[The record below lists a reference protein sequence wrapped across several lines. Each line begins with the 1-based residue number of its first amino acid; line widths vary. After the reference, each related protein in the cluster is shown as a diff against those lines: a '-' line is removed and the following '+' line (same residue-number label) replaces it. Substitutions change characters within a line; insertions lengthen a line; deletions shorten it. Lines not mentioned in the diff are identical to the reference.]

1 MLNGLS
7 RLSSEFLLKLLVL
20 FAVVSK
26 EEGEGEREG
35 EREGDNDLLL
45 IISFM

>member
-1 MLNGLS
+1 MLNSLS

-26 EEGEGEREG
+26 EEGEGE
-35 EREGDNDLLL
+35 GDNDLLL

>member
-7 RLSSEFLLKLLVL
+7 RLSSELLLKLLVL

-26 EEGEGEREG
+26 EEGEGERE
-35 EREGDNDLLL
+35 REGDNDLFL

>member
-1 MLNGLS
+1 MSFMLNGLS

-35 EREGDNDLLL
+35 DNDLLL